1 MHYTCCTPYFHYYY
15 IRSTSYHQ
23 TLDPG
28 SCGTPALQNLQCLNT
43 LCVCRTLCNPTDY
56 ILPGSS
62 VHEILQAKILEW
74 LAMPPPG
81 YLPDPGIK
89 PASLLSPTL
98 ACGFFTSS
106 TTWEVLPKH
115 NASTQCL
122 VLSKCSVN
130 ICWVSVAYS
139 HFILSKPLYNYNQL
153 WKFWDPIK
161 LIKKFPGIF
170 QNSLQTMPPLRSI
183 TLLANKSPYSQ
194 SYDFSSSHVWMWELG
209 HKAEHRK
216 IDDFELW
223 C

>member
-1 MHYTCCTPYFHYYY
+1 MSSFYQAYFLPINQLIPTPPLLPDHTHIRIQALWSRFRAVLFSVTAVPNLFGTRDQVSWKTIFPWIGKLDGGYGLGMIQMHYTCCTPYFYYYY

-43 LCVCRTLCNPTDY
+43 VCVCRTLCNPTDC

-115 NASTQCL
+115 NAATQCL
-122 VLSKCSVN
+122 ILSKCSVN
-130 ICWVSVAYS
+130 IC
-139 HFILSKPLYNYNQL
+139 
-153 WKFWDPIK
+153 
-161 LIKKFPGIF
+161 
-170 QNSLQTMPPLRSI
+170 
-183 TLLANKSPYSQ
+183 
-194 SYDFSSSHVWMWELG
+194 
-209 HKAEHRK
+209 
-216 IDDFELW
+216 
-223 C
+223 